1 MMSTRH
7 GMRTCV
13 VASIALASLLW
24 ASGCGAPRSDWEN
37 VPGGPKH
44 VLVSFPPLYCFAKSV
59 AGPDAK
65 VLSLLTTVGPHDYQP
80 TAADALKVRRADL
93 FFINGLGLDEFVS
106 KLVNSSGNRG
116 LSVVEVGEAIPEK
129 QLLKIDED
137 EHDHGH
143 GHDHKAG
150 DSHDHH
156 GEHDP
161 HVWLGLPEAVI
172 MVNCIRDN
180 LCRIDPDHTEGYT
193 QRAATY
199 VKELED
205 LKKYGEKELGSKK
218 NPRFIATHDSLRYFA
233 RSFDIKPK
241 LEIVGNIQVRAGI
254 GVDAAQL
261 KSLAKLAKE
270 HDVRVIAVEP
280 QYVQAQTEADALK
293 REMGAQGAEV
303 RIIEI
308 DPLETVPKVEDL
320 DAGTYIR
327 KMKAN
332 IDALAKALQ

>member
-1 MMSTRH
+1 MYKRQVLRLAVMASVALS
-7 GMRTCV
+7 CV
-13 VASIALASLLW
+13 FW
-24 ASGCGAPRSDWEN
+24 AGGCGAPQSAWDN

-44 VLVSFPPLYCFAKSV
+44 VLVSFTPLYCFAKSV

-93 FFINGLGLDEFVS
+93 FFINGLELDEFVK

-116 LSVVEVGEAIPEK
+116 LSIVEVGEAVPEK
-129 QLLKIDED
+129 QLLAIDED
-137 EHDHGH
+137 EHDHKPGEGH
-143 GHDHKAG
+143 H
-150 DSHDHH
+150 HH

-172 MVNCIRDN
+172 MVECIRDN
-180 LCRIDPDHTEGYT
+180 LCRIDPDHTDGYT
-193 QRAATY
+193 KRAADY

-205 LKKYGEKELGSKK
+205 LRKYGEKELGSKK

-233 RSFDIKPK
+233 RSFNIKPK
-241 LEIVGNIQVRAGI
+241 LEIVGNIQVRAGV

-261 KSLAKLAKE
+261 KALAMLARE
-270 HDVRVIAVEP
+270 NDIRVIAIEP
-280 QYVQAQTEADALK
+280 QFVQAPTEAEALK
-293 REMGAQGAEV
+293 REMGPQGADV
-303 RIIEI
+303 HVIEI
-308 DPLETVPKVEDL
+308 DPLETVPRADEL
-320 DAGTYIR
+320 DAGTYIK

>member
-1 MMSTRH
+1 MYKRQV
-7 GMRTCV
+7 MRLGV
-13 VASIALASLLW
+13 VAGVALGCLFSMG
-24 ASGCGAPRSDWEN
+24 GCGAPRSPWDN
-37 VPGGPKH
+37 VPGGSKH
-44 VLVSFPPLYCFAKSV
+44 VLVSFTPLYCFAKSV

-80 TAADALKVRRADL
+80 SAADALTVRRADL
-93 FFINGLGLDEFVS
+93 FFINGLGLDEFVK
-106 KLVNSSGNRG
+106 KLVTNSGNRG

-137 EHDHGH
+137 EHDH
-143 GHDHKAG
+143 DHKASDG
-150 DSHDHH
+150 HHHH

-180 LCRIDPDHTEGYT
+180 LCRIDPEHEKGYT
-193 QRAATY
+193 ERAANY

-205 LKKYGEKELGSKK
+205 LRKYGEKELGSKK

-241 LEIVGNIQVRAGI
+241 LEIVGNIQARAG
-254 GVDAAQL
+254 VSTDAPQL
-261 KSLAKLAKE
+261 KELAALAREK
-270 HDVRVIAVEP
+270 DIRVIAIEP
-280 QYVQAQTEADALK
+280 QYVQAPTEANALK
-293 REMGAQGAEV
+293 REMGPQGNDV
-303 RIIEI
+303 RVIEI
-308 DPLETVPKVEDL
+308 DPLENVSDPAHL
-320 DAGTYIR
+320 DAGYYIQ